1 MEWPYIERTS
11 PRGMTDEEWC
21 ENSGFNGRV
30 VDGKFICDRPVYI
43 PNTTENYFQTEE
55 ELNNNWDV
63 INACCRYPWCGKD
76 DESKSK
82 LVGVQ
87 NSDGKTSEAHWNTGT
102 DGNRHKS
109 KECSN
114 VYYEENYVSD
124 NDVYDKECWDD
135 CEKCY
140 AYYGQNKVN
149 INEIDIEMIEDD
161 EDAYG
166 DLIKYTFDTL
176 NRGVKEKK

>member
-1 MEWPYIERTS
+1 MRTCENITCPNEPELDECKHPYDDVKNNECKIILPSVDVFNLNNDVTIESRRTSCTNAVDSNEVNLGCEYEIILENRMEWPYIERTS

-87 NSDGKTSEAHWNTGT
+87 N
-102 DGNRHKS
+102 
-109 KECSN
+109 
-114 VYYEENYVSD
+114 
-124 NDVYDKECWDD
+124 
-135 CEKCY
+135 
-140 AYYGQNKVN
+140 
-149 INEIDIEMIEDD
+149 
-161 EDAYG
+161 
-166 DLIKYTFDTL
+166 
-176 NRGVKEKK
+176 